1 MRVTSYQLA
10 DRFLIV
16 PNLEHFFGEFRNE
29 ENCLDIITTFT
40 FRNVAEI
47 HLTRLGAIAIRFLD
61 EGPLRSIMR
70 LQTPGAG
77 MEPESVM
84 GNHNEIGELQSR
96 RTTFANFIAAALFG
110 RLCAIRHRA
119 LSGAQYAGM
128 DEIVGF
134 GVDGGALLME
144 HSRQADAVIA
154 PKVRFARENPGRV
167 QVIPAADTLDAVA
180 FVGRLAERED
190 QFEHANLQACMVMNY
205 QAAILHQEQHS
216 AASLALNFSVAEA
229 LIQELFLAYG
239 IIGERA
245 PKPFATRQHTVA
257 NISARR
263 FRDWRLARRVETLAE
278 GGLLDSYLRQR
289 LDEARA
295 LRNDLMHSAAGVS
308 VGQSGTMQTVVR
320 DLWSYFLD
328 DPFELLAAWSMRL

>member
-1 MRVTSYQLA
+1 MTSYRMA

-40 FRNVAEI
+40 FRDVAEI

-70 LQTPGAG
+70 LQTTGSG
-77 MEPESVM
+77 MVPEGVM
-84 GNHNEIGELQSR
+84 RNHDEIVELQSR

-128 DEIVGF
+128 DEIVAF
-134 GVDGGALLME
+134 GISGGALLME
-144 HSRQADAVIA
+144 HSRHADAAIA
-154 PKVRFARENPGRV
+154 PKVRFARENPNRV
-167 QVIPAADTLDAVA
+167 QVVPEADTAEAVA
-180 FVGRLAERED
+180 FIGRLAEREE
-190 QFEHANLQACMVMNY
+190 QLEQASLQACMVMNY

-216 AASLALNFSVAEA
+216 AASLALNFSVTEA
-229 LIQELFLAYG
+229 LIQELFFAYG
-239 IIGERA
+239 LVGNRT
-245 PKPFATRQHTVA
+245 PRPFATRPQTVQRV
-257 NISARR
+257 SARV
-263 FRDWRLARRVETLAE
+263 FRDWRLARRIEVLAE
-278 GGLLDSYLRQR
+278 GGLIGSYLRQR
-289 LDEARA
+289 LDEART
-295 LRNDLMHSAAGVS
+295 LRNNLMHSAASVS
-308 VGQSGTMQTVVR
+308 VEQSGAMQAVVR

-328 DPFELLAAWSMRL
+328 DPFELLSCWSMRL